1 MDEDEYPHEMRV
13 HELVHKLMHLHPKAT
28 VIIDGYGPIK
38 DVTFTINDVSEP
50 GNVVI
55 KAEQKNPTRQTTIT
69 LSPFTTVKRK
79 RTTHE

>member
-1 MDEDEYPHEMRV
+1 MDDCEYPHEMRV

-28 VIIDGYGPIK
+28 IIIEGYGPIK
-38 DVTFTINDVSEP
+38 DVTFNISDVSEP

-55 KAEQKNPTRQTTIT
+55 KAEHKSPARQTVVT

-79 RTTHE
+79 RTTRE